1 MRNTKESI
9 QLGDS
14 GVCHDTSED
23 VGARC
28 VKVSGHVDEDI
39 ELIPDGIWKIINL
52 NRSYYTMRVESIPR
66 LIESKKRL
74 DEYAGEISDKVG
86 PVMITHI
93 MRNTATVATDG
104 ATSND
109 RVTKSNLLKFNQI
122 SEYLILKMYNVL
134 VKKRYNINV
143 KEAIDKR
150 YSWNCLP

>member
-1 MRNTKESI
+1 MALERKGYYLLFTLSLSLSGNQDDTVNI
-9 QLGDS
+9 QLS
-14 GVCHDTSED
+14 SSPT
-23 VGARC
+23 A
-28 VKVSGHVDEDI
+28 
-39 ELIPDGIWKIINL
+39 
-52 NRSYYTMRVESIPR
+52 TRVEKG
-66 LIESKKRL
+66 KKRAKKPAAL
-74 DEYAGEISDKVG
+74 WR
-86 PVMITHI
+86 MITHI